1 MAKALG
7 FSSGGSASSAS
18 SCWTEVELRQGST
31 SCTSCSLEQQWR
43 NFFIYLL
50 LLRGLLCVL
59 CLLIGFGLGGRGLCR
74 ALSSAATAAGAAVV
88 VVVVVVLALSE
99 QTLEFAQIKVLQ
111 QLQVNV
117 RGGAEE
123 AHRDRVVLWAAE
135 QTTQRHEGYLL
146 KTLLVV
152 EGTAAT

>member
-31 SCTSCSLEQQWR
+31 SCTSCSLEQLWR

-50 LLRGLLCVL
+50 LLGGLLCVL
-59 CLLIGFGLGGRGLCR
+59 RLLIGFGLGGRGLPS
-74 ALSSAATAAGAAVV
+74 ALNSAATAAGAAVV
-88 VVVVVVLALSE
+88 VVVVVLALSE
-99 QTLEFAQIKVLQ
+99 QTFEFAQIKVLQ
-111 QLQVNV
+111 QLQVDV